1 MFQYLARIIS
11 VLDGDTLKLDIDL
24 GFRVHIFE
32 TVRLARIDTP
42 EIVNYGLSGVEDRA
56 AAYVMQCCPPGS
68 MCVVG
73 ITRQEKYGRWL
84 AELFFQPDE
93 VDALKILANPRVLN
107 DELVRGGFAKLYS
120 GGKK

>member
-1 MFQYLARIIS
+1 MFQYLARIIE
-11 VLDGDTLKLDIDL
+11 VLDGDTLKLDLDL

-42 EIVNYGLSGVEDRA
+42 ETVNYTLSGIDDPA
-56 AAYVMQCCPPGS
+56 KNYILKYCPIGS
-68 MCVVG
+68 ACVVG

-84 AELFFQPDE
+84 AELFFQPGE
-93 VDALKILANPRVLN
+93 VDALKILSNPRVLN
-107 DELVRGGFAKLYS
+107 DELVRGGFAKPYS